1 MSVPPLPGAAEVV
14 IVGVGVA
21 GCSVAYHL
29 ARAGWRD
36 VVLLDKGELT
46 SGSTHH
52 AAGLVTQFNP
62 SATMMGFRRYS
73 VDLYNELGVFTTVGS
88 VRIASSRE
96 SLRDLQRA
104 VSRAAALGLDAEL
117 IGPAEVVE
125 RLPFASR
132 ESLYGG
138 VWMAGEYHGVL
149 NPREYAR
156 ARLWSMMSMYGWSL
170 WGSIRIGTTGD
181 PEIRDWAAS
190 LWQRAVAEFASPEL
204 ERLLADAGS

>member
-14 IVGVGVA
+14 IVGGGVA

-204 ERLLADAGS
+204 EWLLADAGS